1 MTALDKC
8 PLLGFFATASEDGYI
23 KVRIFYLLQMTLK
36 WHYNH
41 FIAHILHLSNK
52 WYLKLILSS
61 IFVKYSCYMFKH
73 IWLNKVTGFCLQQ
86 VWNRHNQLVREMYFG
101 EPLFGL
107 CFANAR
113 GDLLLGFQNHIW
125 FVFSLVYQYLYIDLE
140 R

>member
-1 MTALDKC
+1 ML
-8 PLLGFFATASEDGYI
+8 
-23 KVRIFYLLQMTLK
+23 
-36 WHYNH
+36 
-41 FIAHILHLSNK
+41 
-52 WYLKLILSS
+52 
-61 IFVKYSCYMFKH
+61 KH
-73 IWLNKVTGFCLQQ
+73 IWLNKVTGVYLQQ